1 MQDDQAEQVKSFL
14 ITLQKDLEGQLRRVD
29 PEINCQEDKWERM
42 EGGGGRT
49 LAFKDG
55 PIIEKGGIN
64 FSDVSGNQLPKTAT
78 QNRPELEGASFRGM
92 GVSVVFHPD
101 NPFIPTAHANV
112 RYFEAQKENQPLA
125 WWFGGGF
132 DLTPYYPF
140 EEDVIEWHQKAKN
153 TCDPFGAKLYSKL
166 KKWCDEYFYLP
177 HRNETRGVGG
187 LFFDDF
193 CEDGFEKSFSF
204 MKSVGET
211 FKDAYFTILERR
223 KEKSFSEKEK
233 HFQKY
238 RRGRYAEFNLVYD
251 RGTHFGLQ
259 SKGRTE
265 SILMSLPPAVNW
277 TYGWEPEKDSPEED
291 LYQNYLH
298 PRDWLEIE

>member
-193 CEDGFEKSFSF
+193 CEDGFEKSFF
-204 MKSVGET
+204 GK
-211 FKDAYFTILERR
+211 FKIFIFRLLNIRIFHYKTISKKFKYSKKKITQKKIRFFLINSPRSR
-223 KEKSFSEKEK
+223 KMDRIIRF
-233 HFQKY
+233 FID
-238 RRGRYAEFNLVYD
+238 LVIIN
-251 RGTHFGLQ
+251 F
-259 SKGRTE
+259 
-265 SILMSLPPAVNW
+265 ILKIFKM
-277 TYGWEPEKDSPEED
+277 
-291 LYQNYLH
+291 
-298 PRDWLEIE
+298 